1 MAASDTEDLSV
12 DEGRI
17 ADAFERSPTLTDGL
31 RRTGPY
37 ASVDEV
43 MAAAAA
49 LVDGLSGS
57 QRIALLDAHPRLGA
71 DREALSP
78 TSARE
83 QGQAADAGTMRE
95 LARLND
101 AYERRF
107 GFRCV
112 IFVAGR
118 PKDALVAVMRAR
130 LARERSAELGTGLAE
145 FLAIARDRLQR

>member
-1 MAASDTEDLSV
+1 MAASDAKGDSV

-17 ADAFERSPTLTDGL
+17 ADAFERAPALVDGL

-37 ASVDEV
+37 ASVDDV
-43 MAAAAA
+43 MVAAAA
-49 LVDGLSGS
+49 LVDGLSGP

-71 DREALSP
+71 DQNTLSAA
-78 TSARE
+78 SARE

-112 IFVAGR
+112 IFVAER

-130 LARERSAELGTGLAE
+130 LARDRAAELRTGLAE
-145 FLAIARDRLQR
+145 FLAIARDRLQG